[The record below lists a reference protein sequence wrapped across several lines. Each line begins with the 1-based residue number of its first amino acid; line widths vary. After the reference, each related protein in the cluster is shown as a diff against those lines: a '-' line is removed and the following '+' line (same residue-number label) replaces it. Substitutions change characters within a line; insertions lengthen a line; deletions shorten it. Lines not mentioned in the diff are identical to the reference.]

1 MIRTRLALS
10 ALALALSL
18 AAPVG
23 AQDMRAL
30 AQAYVDL
37 PANQQMMADMLSPQ
51 SMAAQFAAGLP
62 PGTPVS
68 DAQLAEIGALM
79 ATTMADVQPLM
90 RESMI
95 ETAATTFTEA
105 ELRALTDFYSSE
117 VGSSILLKMQP
128 FFQATM
134 ADIQPRI
141 MQQTQAIIPQIIA
154 IMQGN

>member
-1 MIRTRLALS
+1 MIRPLLA
-10 ALALALSL
+10 AAALALSL
-18 AAPVG
+18 TSPAA

-68 DAQLAEIGALM
+68 EAQLARIGTLM
-79 ATTMADVQPLM
+79 ATTMADLQPLM
-90 RESMI
+90 RDSMI
-95 ETAATTFTEA
+95 DTAAATFTEA
-105 ELRALTDFYSSE
+105 ELRALTEFYSSE

-128 FFQATM
+128 FFQTTM
-134 ADIQPRI
+134 AEIQPRM